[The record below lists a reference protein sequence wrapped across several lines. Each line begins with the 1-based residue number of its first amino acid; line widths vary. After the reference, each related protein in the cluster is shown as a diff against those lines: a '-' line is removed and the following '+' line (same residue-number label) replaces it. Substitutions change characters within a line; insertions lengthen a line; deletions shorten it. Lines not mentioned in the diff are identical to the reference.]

1 VDFEICH
8 WLETPYVRKN
18 PMKTYIN
25 EIKENDS
32 VDSLFLVQEKSSGI
46 TKTGNAYLKLKLIDR
61 SGEIEARI
69 WTSVE
74 SLVESFR
81 KDDFVHV
88 RGRAVS
94 FQEHL
99 QLNITYIERVGE
111 EEILFSDFFPTAEKD
126 IDEMFRSLLEVSQQ
140 IQNPHLSQLLQL
152 FWEDESFIK
161 LFKMAPASKW
171 LHHNYL
177 GGLLEHTLSIAQ
189 LVLKNANHYNGL
201 NLDLLLTA
209 SILHDLGK
217 VDELSF
223 HRSFDYSDE
232 GRLLGH
238 IILGIERLEDKIRKL
253 PDFPKDLSTLLKH
266 FLLSHHGQYIWG
278 SPKRP
283 MTLEAVMLHYLDDM
297 DAKMNGIHQF
307 IKKQVP
313 DGSRW
318 SAYHRIFE
326 QNFYVPNL
334 LEQTEL
340 PDKILKNE
348 LEEE

>member
-1 VDFEICH
+1 
-8 WLETPYVRKN
+8 
-18 PMKTYIN
+18 MKTYIN
-25 EIKENDS
+25 EIKENDH
-32 VDSLFLVQEKSSGI
+32 VDSLFLVKEKSSGV
-46 TKTGNAYLKLKLIDR
+46 TKTGNAYLKLKLVDQ
-61 SGEIEARI
+61 SGEMEGRI

-74 SLVESFR
+74 TFADSFE
-81 KDDFVHV
+81 KDDFVHIM
-88 RGRAVS
+88 GKAVS

-99 QLNITYIERVGE
+99 QLNITQIERIGE
-111 EEILFSDFFPTAEKD
+111 EEILFSDFFPMAEKD
-126 IDEMFRSLLEVSQQ
+126 IDEMFHSLIEISQQ
-140 IQNPHLSQLLQL
+140 IKNPHLSQLLL
-152 FWEDESFIK
+152 RFWEDESFVK
-161 LFKMAPASKW
+161 RFKMAPASKW

-177 GGLLEHTLSIAQ
+177 GGLLEHTLSLVQ
-189 LVLKNANHYNGL
+189 LVLKNVSHYNGL

-217 VDELSF
+217 VDELSY

-238 IILGIERLEDKIRKL
+238 IILGLERVEDNIRQL
-253 PDFPKDLSTLLKH
+253 PGFPKDLSTLLKH
-266 FLLSHHGQYIWG
+266 LLLSHHGQYIWG

-297 DAKMNGIHQF
+297 DAKMSGIQQF

-326 QNFYVPNL
+326 QYFYASPL
-334 LEQTEL
+334 LEQMEL
-340 PDKILKNE
+340 SDKIGKNGS
-348 LEEE
+348 EEE